1 MCHTPGNNEIFQ
13 IGRSRMRSMKIIL
26 AGLAALALSAGVA
39 AAEPVKIRVA
49 WTVGVANWASLILE
63 KKDLARHLGKSY
75 LFEPVHYTGTPLM
88 ITAMAT
94 GDLEIGDL
102 AYSTLAIAI
111 ENAGMDDLRVIGDD
125 FQDGVGDHYSNEYF
139 VLKDSPIKKIED
151 LKGQVIA
158 TNAAGS
164 AVDIAM
170 RAMLRQHGLEEKRD
184 YTMVEAAFP
193 TMGAMLA
200 GKKAALIPG
209 VIPFSLNPEFR
220 STARVLFIQK
230 EAIGPTQMIVFAARK
245 AFLDKNRAAM
255 VDMMEDMIRIVRWY
269 LDPANHKE
277 AVAIAAR
284 FTKQP
289 PERFDSW
296 LFTAKDY
303 YRDPDMKPNLAALQA
318 NIGTQKQL
326 GFIKSEIDVKKYADL
341 SIIEEAARR
350 LKQ

>member
-1 MCHTPGNNEIFQ
+1 
-13 IGRSRMRSMKIIL
+13 MRSLKIIV
-26 AGLAALALSAGVA
+26 AGLFALALTTGTA

-49 WTVGVANWASLILE
+49 WTVAVANWASLVLE
-63 KKDLARHLGKSY
+63 KKDLAQHLGKSY

-102 AYSTLAIAI
+102 AYSTLALAI
-111 ENAGMDDLRVIGDD
+111 ENAGMDDIKVIGDD
-125 FQDGVGDHYSNEYF
+125 FQDGVGNNYSNEYF
-139 VLKDSPIKKIED
+139 VLKDSPIQKVED

-170 RAMLRQHGLEEKRD
+170 RAMLRQHGLEDKRD
-184 YTMVEAAFP
+184 YTMVEATFP
-193 TMGAMLA
+193 TMAAMLT

-209 VIPFSLNPEFR
+209 VIPFAFNPEFR
-220 STARVLFIQK
+220 NAARVLFTQK
-230 EAIGPTQMIVFAARK
+230 EAIGPTQMIVFTARK
-245 AFLDKNRAAM
+245 SFIDKNRAAL
-255 VDMMEDMIRIVRWY
+255 VDMMEDMTRIVRWY

-284 FTKQP
+284 LTKQP
-289 PERFDSW
+289 PERFDPW

-303 YRDPDMKPNLAALQA
+303 YRDPGLKPNLTSLQA
-318 NIGTQKQL
+318 NIATQKQL

-341 SIIEEAARR
+341 SLIEEAVQR
-350 LKQ
+350 LK

>member
-1 MCHTPGNNEIFQ
+1 
-13 IGRSRMRSMKIIL
+13 MRAIKIL
-26 AGLAALALSAGVA
+26 LGALVALALSFCAA

-49 WTVGVANWASLILE
+49 WVVGVANWASLVLE
-63 KKDLARHLGKSY
+63 KKDLAQHLGKTY
-75 LFEPVHYTGTPLM
+75 VFEPVHYAGTPLM

-94 GDLEIGDL
+94 GDLEVSDL
-102 AYSTLAIAI
+102 AYSSLALAI

-139 VLKDSPIKKIED
+139 VLKDSPIKTVED

-170 RAMLRQHGLEEKRD
+170 RAMLRKHGLEEKRD
-184 YTMVEAAFP
+184 YTMVETAFP
-193 TMGAMLA
+193 TMGAMLTA
-200 GKKAALIPG
+200 KKAALIPG
-209 VIPFSLNPEFR
+209 VIPFSLNPDFR
-220 STARVLFIQK
+220 NAARVLFTQK
-230 EAIGPTQMIVFAARK
+230 EAIGPTQMIIFAARK
-245 AFLDKNRAAM
+245 SFIDKNRAAL
-255 VDMMEDMIRIVRWY
+255 VDMMEDMMRIVRWY

-289 PERFDSW
+289 PERFDAW

-303 YRDPDMKPNLAALQA
+303 YRDPDLKPNLAALQA
-318 NIGTQKQL
+318 NIATQKQL
-326 GFIKSEIDVKKYADL
+326 NFIKSEIDIKKYADL

>member
-1 MCHTPGNNEIFQ
+1 
-13 IGRSRMRSMKIIL
+13 MRLMKIVL
-26 AGLAALALSAGVA
+26 AGLVVLALSAGIA

-49 WTVGVANWASLILE
+49 WVVGVANWPSIILE
-63 KKDLARHLGKSY
+63 KKDLAQHFGKSY
-75 LFEPVHYTGTPLM
+75 VFEPVHYTGTPLM

-94 GDLEIGDL
+94 GDLEIGTL
-102 AYSTLAIAI
+102 AYSSLALAI
-111 ENAGMDDLRVIGDD
+111 ENAGMDDLRVISDD
-125 FQDGVGDHYSNEYF
+125 FQDGVGDYYSNEYF
-139 VLKDSPIKKIED
+139 VLKDSPIKTVAD

-170 RAMLRQHGLEEKRD
+170 RAMLRKNGLEEKRD

-193 TMGAMLA
+193 TMGAMLTQ
-200 GKKAALIPG
+200 KKAALIPG
-209 VIPFSLNPEFR
+209 VVPFSLNPDLR
-220 STARVLFIQK
+220 NAARTLFTQK
-230 EAIGPTQMIVFAARK
+230 EAIGETQMIVWAARK
-245 AFLDKNRAAM
+245 GFIDKNRAAV
-255 VDMMEDMIRIVRWY
+255 VDMMEDVIRIVRWY
-269 LDPANHKE
+269 VDPANHKE

-289 PERFDSW
+289 PERFDPW

-303 YRDPDMKPNLAALQA
+303 YRDRDMKPNLSALRA
-318 NIGTQKQL
+318 NIATQKQL

-341 SIIEEAARR
+341 SVIEEAARR

>member
-1 MCHTPGNNEIFQ
+1 
-13 IGRSRMRSMKIIL
+13 MRSTKAMS
-26 AGLAALALSAGVA
+26 GLVALALCAASAA
-39 AAEPVKIRVA
+39 AAEPVKIRAA
-49 WTVGVANWASLILE
+49 WVVGVSDWPSIILE

-75 LFEPVHYTGTPLM
+75 VFEPVHYTGTPLM

-94 GDLEIGDL
+94 GDLEVGTL
-102 AYSTLAIAI
+102 AYSSLALAI
-111 ENAGMDDLRVIGDD
+111 ENAGMGDLRVIGDN

-139 VLKDSPIKKIED
+139 VLKDSPIQKVED

-170 RAMLRQHGLEEKRD
+170 RAMLRKHGLEEKRD

-193 TMGAMLA
+193 TMGAMLTA
-200 GKKAALIPG
+200 KKAALIPG
-209 VIPFSLNPEFR
+209 VLPFALNPDLR
-220 STARVLFIQK
+220 NAARALFTQK
-230 EAIGPTQMIVFAARK
+230 QAIGETQMIVWAARK
-245 AFLDKNRAAM
+245 SFTDKNRAAM
-255 VDMMEDMIRIVRWY
+255 VDMMEDVIRIVRWY
-269 LDPANHKE
+269 LDPANHKD

-284 FTKQP
+284 LTKQP

-303 YRDPDMKPNLAALQA
+303 YRDSDLKPNLAALQA
-318 NIGTQKQL
+318 NIATQKQL
-326 GFIKSEIDVKKYADL
+326 NFIKSEIDIKKYADL

-350 LKQ
+350 Q

>member
-1 MCHTPGNNEIFQ
+1 
-13 IGRSRMRSMKIIL
+13 MRSMKIIL
-26 AGLAALALSAGVA
+26 AGIGALALSAGVA

-63 KKDLARHLGKSY
+63 KKDLAQHLGKSY

-88 ITAMAT
+88 ITATAT

-111 ENAGMDDLRVIGDD
+111 ENAGMDDLRVIADD

-139 VLKDSPIKKIED
+139 VLKDSPIKKVED

-170 RAMLRQHGLEEKRD
+170 RAMLRKHGLEDKRD

-193 TMGAMLA
+193 TMGAMLTA
-200 GKKAALIPG
+200 KKAALIPG

-220 STARVLFIQK
+220 NAARVLFTQK
-230 EAIGPTQMIVFAARK
+230 EAIGPTQMIVFTARNS
-245 AFLDKNRAAM
+245 FLDKNRAVM

-284 FTKQP
+284 LTKQP
-289 PERFDSW
+289 PERFDPW

-318 NIGTQKQL
+318 NIATQKEL

-341 SIIEEAARR
+341 SIVEEAARR
-350 LKQ
+350 LK

>member
-1 MCHTPGNNEIFQ
+1 
-13 IGRSRMRSMKIIL
+13 MRLTKAITI
-26 AGLAALALSAGVA
+26 AVFALALCAGASV

-94 GDLEIGDL
+94 GDLEVGDL
-102 AYSTLAIAI
+102 AYSTLALAI
-111 ENAGMDDLRVIGDD
+111 ENAGMDDLQVIGDD

-139 VLKDSPIKKIED
+139 VLNDSPIKKVED

-170 RAMLRQHGLEEKRD
+170 RAMLRKHGLEEKRD

-200 GKKAALIPG
+200 AKKAALIPG

-220 STARVLFIQK
+220 STARVLFTQK
-230 EAIGPTQMIVFAARK
+230 EAIGATQMIVFAARK
-245 AFLDKNRAAM
+245 SFLDKNRAAM
-255 VDMMEDMIRIVRWY
+255 ADMMEDMMRIVRWY

-284 FTKQP
+284 LTKQP
-289 PERFDSW
+289 PERFDPW

-303 YRDPDMKPNLAALQA
+303 YRDPNMKPNLPALQT
-318 NIGTQKQL
+318 NINTQKQL
-326 GFIKSEIDVKKYADL
+326 GFIRTDFDVTKHADL
-341 SIIEEAARR
+341 SLIEEAAQR
-350 LKQ
+350 LK